1 MKAKTGD
8 ISGEAAKKNRGKGK
22 PFQKGQSGNPHGR
35 APLPDEVKAARKMAY
50 ADLMM
55 TIVDVR
61 SMTQNDLGKL
71 DMSTVPLGKRAIISA
86 YAKSDFRGIREYED
100 RLFGRPQESVSI
112 SGEDG
117 GPVKVDLGAWKAKL
131 EKKLKTPDDNG

>member
-1 MKAKTGD
+1 MAKPKSPESKEKTGKGHRFTK
-8 ISGEAAKKNRGKGK
+8 GE
-22 PFQKGQSGNPHGR
+22 SGNPKGR
-35 APLPDEVKAARKMAY
+35 PKLPEEIKASRRMAY
-50 ADLMM
+50 GEMLESIIEVRNMSAADLK
-55 TIVDVR
+55 V
-61 SMTQNDLGKL
+61 L
-71 DMSTVPLGKRAIISA
+71 DMEKVPLGKRAIISA

-131 EKKLKTPDDNG
+131 EKKLRTPDDNG